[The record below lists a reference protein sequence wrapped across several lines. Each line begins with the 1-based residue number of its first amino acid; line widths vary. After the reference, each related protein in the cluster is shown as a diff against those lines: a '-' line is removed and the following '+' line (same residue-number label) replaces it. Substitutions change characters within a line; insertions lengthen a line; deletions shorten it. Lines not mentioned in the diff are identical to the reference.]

1 MIQQI
6 LGRDDKMFRM
16 KLHLWLLA
24 TILLTGSMGA
34 GELVD
39 PAALKQFDDDRVF
52 FVNGRKCVGS
62 ELNGQRN
69 DDPDERRFTSGNRV
83 INPHPLRA
91 DRPLEW
97 ELRDAT
103 PVYDGGGVHMGDV
116 VAKLT
121 LDDGRRVA
129 SSKFN
134 FGMSKTIDGEQC
146 IYAFGVSIK
155 PTSELAKII
164 DAKEIEDGV
173 VGTSAWLPLDQ
184 VVDKDELGQRI
195 GLNKPGLPR
204 LPLEE
209 KSYRIT
215 GGDPRAYMTQ
225 SGELSII
232 ANVAFGAVPSH
243 YLRRPSGTVNLLY
256 SVPGFSLGGQGVD
269 AFLVS
274 DRVVFRPA
282 KGARSFVQP
291 TYFPA
296 KHAQAGEKSDKT
308 MTFIYGAVQV
318 KGQEDVYGW
327 IAKEA
332 LSE

>member
-1 MIQQI
+1 M
-6 LGRDDKMFRM
+6 
-16 KLHLWLLA
+16 LHMRGLLFLLA
-24 TILLTGSMGA
+24 IVLLLGSMGA

-39 PAALKQFDDDRVF
+39 PATLKQFDDDRVF

-97 ELRDAT
+97 VLRDAT
-103 PVYDGGGVHMGDV
+103 PVYDGAGVHMGDV

-129 SSKFN
+129 ASKFN
-134 FGMSKTIDGEQC
+134 FGMSKTIDGKQC
-146 IYAFGVSIK
+146 IYAFNVSIK
-155 PTSELAKII
+155 PTPEVATII
-164 DAKEIEDGV
+164 DSKEIEDGV

-184 VVDKDELGQRI
+184 VVDKDELSQRI

-215 GGDPRAYMTQ
+215 GGDPRTYMTE

-282 KGARSFVQP
+282 KGARVFVQP
-291 TYFPA
+291 TYFPS
-296 KHAQAGEKSDKT
+296 KHPRAGEKSEKT
-308 MTFIYGAVQV
+308 MTFVYGAVQV
-318 KGQEDVYGW
+318 EGQDDVYGW

-332 LSE
+332 LQDQ

>member
-1 MIQQI
+1 MDGTM
-6 LGRDDKMFRM
+6 LRM
-16 KLHLWLLA
+16 KSLSLLMS
-24 TILLTGSMGA
+24 TFLLLGSMGA

-39 PAALKQFDDDRVF
+39 PATLKQFDDDRVF

-103 PVYDGGGVHMGDV
+103 AVYDGAGVHMGDV
-116 VAKLT
+116 AAKLT

-134 FGMSKTIDGEQC
+134 FGMSKIIDGKQC

-155 PTSELAKII
+155 PTTELAKIV
-164 DAKEIEDGV
+164 DPKEMKDGV
-173 VGTSAWLPLDQ
+173 VGTSAWLPLEQ
-184 VVDKDELGQRI
+184 VVEKDELSQRI
-195 GLNKPGLPR
+195 GLNKPALPH

-209 KSYRIT
+209 KSYQIT
-215 GGDPRAYMTQ
+215 GGDPRAYMTE

-256 SVPGFSLGGQGVD
+256 CVPGFSLGGQGVD

-282 KGARSFVQP
+282 KGARIFVQP

-296 KHAQAGEKSDKT
+296 KHAQAGKKSDKT

-332 LSE
+332 LSPQN